1 MTDTVKVEQWSYPFK
16 VKGGEGQP
24 SKAVTNPQQ
33 YYDALAKAESGYY
46 PIGRNGLW
54 HGGVHFDKGTAN
66 LLDQTAVHCIADGE
80 VIAYRIDSRYPTAT
94 FSSGVKTY
102 SKGFVLVRHRLEAPK
117 PPALAGTVTP
127 ATPPAPQPSLIFYS
141 LYMHLLDWDGYG
153 NPGAPTPPDFF
164 GETVYSVKPEK
175 AIDPTIGLR
184 VREGPASTFAV
195 RALLPKGTKVRLGD
209 VGGPTH
215 NWRKL
220 VSILEGS
227 VLPSLTLDDNCWV
240 FPGEMESTVN
250 PDEFLVGEKAND
262 PEPTLA
268 PGKGFNVRKTG
279 NGQANDPKTGLI
291 PVGTTFTLEPGTGN
305 RRKLKAFVS
314 GQDITPLSANSVQ
327 NIRGFVYV
335 PDLQTSRTEPKKD
348 EVFVLERP
356 YAIKAGALVGHPGCY
371 QNHDDAV
378 ASPLVHLEIFCCEDL
393 PAFIAKS
400 KAATLGLPAEQKTLL
415 KVYKGA
421 SKLIAHRADI
431 SASNPPKV
439 TDAGTVVGVDMI
451 LSLGQLDNL
460 PADRKITASET
471 VPGSTTPKITQW
483 WRLDGFFADVNGNP
497 IGGWLTEQSEITTRH
512 SPWEWEGFD
521 FISETV
527 CNADNLA
534 CHLDMTGTLDESE
547 RADYS
552 ARIDLA
558 DNGPVKT
565 RLYDIIDGADG
576 SIRDNKLTPQ
586 EISAALAKPWHAQSI
601 ARLATHYESEWLWKE
616 DKWNELDTLMAPDG
630 EPNANWVEEK
640 RRIKE
645 LAWWKVLAD
654 KGLLEGAGNV
664 WHTNLIGLLS
674 NFIKIRTC
682 KCNATVKVTK
692 WESQSSGNTYYG
704 PVHWGTKR
712 LSQAPQ
718 WHDLV
723 ASGQVTADEKEI
735 ICVMTENEGKIEAV
749 QSYDSEII
757 TAGAMQKTI
766 NIAGKGE
773 FPTQVKRFKDQ
784 HSNLYFDLFESQGWH
799 LDSTSETPKMFYQH
813 ADWENGIKLEGQALK
828 NSLRNGCEESTFG
841 DKIDCPLVSSIAC
854 AISSPEYVQIQIMDY
869 IQRLRNALA
878 KKPTGYTYSASE
890 LFKTKLGK
898 ALVLDQDINR
908 PGNVKDDL
916 KAAID
921 KFHTDHPTASQD
933 IGTWGTA
940 HANYEQTI
948 IENYGPERR
957 MTEPSQRYEKLKQEL

>member
-141 LYMHLLDWDGYG
+141 LYMHLLDWEGYG

-184 VREGPASTFAV
+184 VREGPANTFAV
-195 RALLPKGTKVRLGD
+195 RALLAKGTKVRLGD

-215 NWRKL
+215 KWRKL

-227 VLPSLTLDDNCWV
+227 ALPSLTLDDNCWV

-279 NGQANDPKTGLI
+279 NGQTNDPKTGLI

-327 NIRGFVYV
+327 NIQGFVYV

-400 KAATLGLPAEQKTLL
+400 KAAALGLPTEQKTLL

-431 SASNPPKV
+431 NASNPPKV
-439 TDAGTVVGVDMI
+439 TDEGIVVGVDMI
-451 LSLGQLDNL
+451 LSLGMLDSL
-460 PADRKITASET
+460 PADHKITISET

-483 WRLDGFFADVNGNP
+483 WRLDGLFADVNGNP
-497 IGGWLTEQSEITTRH
+497 IGGWLTEQSEMTTRH

-552 ARIDLA
+552 SRIDMA

-645 LAWWKVLAD
+645 LAWWKTVYPESDGKVWHLNAAALIGNFSFSGCVCKNELTKAQLRAIAPHASSANVDRYIDPINEMFEKFKIDQCISRAHVLAQMLHESGSMNFVTEGLD
-654 KGLLEGAGNV
+654 SNDPLPAYHPYIGRGLLQITWESNYRAYGNYV
-664 WHTNLIGLLS
+664 GE
-674 NFIKIRTC
+674 NFIGHPNYLKIAQPPHCVVSVGWFWSEFKKLSRYSD
-682 KCNATVKVTK
+682 KDDFIYVTILIN
-692 WESQSSGNTYYG
+692 GGFNGYD
-704 PVHWGTKR
+704 HR
-712 LSQAPQ
+712 LSFIN
-718 WHDLV
+718 
-723 ASGQVTADEKEI
+723 TAIEQLKISSCAKLNTGGIYKFEESEAYNKAKPSFAWGLWSDPGSSAA
-735 ICVMTENEGKIEAV
+735 GKTKNKQHA
-749 QSYDSEII
+749 
-757 TAGAMQKTI
+757 
-766 NIAGKGE
+766 IAGYSRYIE
-773 FPTQVKRFKDQ
+773 IYNSTQSVRD
-784 HSNLYFDLFESQGWH
+784 DT
-799 LDSTSETPKMFYQH
+799 STKYYASTRR
-813 ADWENGIKLEGQALK
+813 ALQAK
-828 NSLRNGCEESTFG
+828 EYAEQRIEILRNF
-841 DKIDCPLVSSIAC
+841 
-854 AISSPEYVQIQIMDY
+854 
-869 IQRLRNALA
+869 
-878 KKPTGYTYSASE
+878 
-890 LFKTKLGK
+890 
-898 ALVLDQDINR
+898 
-908 PGNVKDDL
+908 
-916 KAAID
+916 
-921 KFHTDHPTASQD
+921 
-933 IGTWGTA
+933 
-940 HANYEQTI
+940 
-948 IENYGPERR
+948 
-957 MTEPSQRYEKLKQEL
+957 

>member
-1 MTDTVKVEQWSYPFK
+1 MTDTIKVEQWSYPFK
-16 VKGGEGQP
+16 AKGGEGQP

-80 VIAYRIDSRYPTAT
+80 VVAYRIDSRYPTAT
-94 FSSGVKTY
+94 FTSGVKTY
-102 SKGFVLVRHRLEAPK
+102 SKGFVLVRHRLEVPQ
-117 PPALAGTVTP
+117 PPALAGVATP
-127 ATPPAPQPSLIFYS
+127 ATPSALQPSLTFYS
-141 LYMHLLDWDGYG
+141 LYMHLLDWEGYSK
-153 NPGAPTPPDFF
+153 PGAPTPPDFF

-195 RALLPKGTKVRLGD
+195 RALLPKGTKVRLGE

-220 VSILEGS
+220 VSILEGNA
-227 VLPSLTLDDNCWV
+227 LPSLTLDGNCWV
-240 FPGEMESTVN
+240 FPGEMESTAN
-250 PDEFLVGEKAND
+250 PDELLVGEEAND

-335 PDLQTSRTEPKKD
+335 PDLQTSRAEPKKD
-348 EVFVLERP
+348 EVFVLEHP
-356 YAIKAGALVGHPGCY
+356 YAIKAGALVGHPGFY
-371 QNHDDAV
+371 QNYDDVV

-400 KAATLGLPAEQKTLL
+400 KAAALGLPAEQKTLL

-451 LSLGQLDNL
+451 LSLGLLDSL
-460 PADRKITASET
+460 PADRKITVSEI

-483 WRLDGFFADVNGNP
+483 WRLDDLFADVSGSP

-527 CNADNLA
+527 CNADHLA

-547 RADYS
+547 RADYA

-576 SIRDNKLTPQ
+576 STRDNKLAPQ
-586 EISAALAKPWHAQSI
+586 EIRTALAKPWHAQSI
-601 ARLATHYESEWLWKE
+601 AHLATHYESEWFWNAA
-616 DKWNELDTLMAPDG
+616 KWNELDTLMAPDG
-630 EPNANWVEEK
+630 EPNADWVEEK
-640 RRIKE
+640 KRIESLSWFKE
-645 LAWWKVLAD
+645 LA
-654 KGLLEGAGNV
+654 GALTSDGKV
-664 WHTNLIGLLS
+664 WHIHFQVLLS
-674 NFIKIRTC
+674 NM
-682 KCNATVKVTK
+682 
-692 WESQSSGNTYYG
+692 
-704 PVHWGTKR
+704 
-712 LSQAPQ
+712 LSKSMAI
-718 WHDLV
+718 L
-723 ASGQVTADEKEI
+723 K
-735 ICVMTENEGKIEAV
+735 EGKITFEAEGNDTPGSPYFSRV
-749 QSYDSEII
+749 IHWPGNDLSGVTLGRGYDMGSRSESEIYNHMVSAGI
-757 TAGAMQKTI
+757 NHVQAAKISAAKELKGTNARDFVTVNKEDIGSITREQQIALFNLIYPNYVSRAISNYDHWTAGEPTRIIWNNLDQVIREVLVDFVYQGFTQGPNPMK
-766 NIAGKGE
+766 AGMTNNTDTLIHYIE
-773 FPTQVKRFKDQ
+773 
-784 HSNLYFDLFESQGWH
+784 N
-799 LDSTSETPKMFYQH
+799 TS
-813 ADWENGIKLEGQALK
+813 
-828 NSLRNGCEESTFG
+828 
-841 DKIDCPLVSSIAC
+841 
-854 AISSPEYVQIQIMDY
+854 AISQYEAGRRRADY
-869 IQRLRNALA
+869 IRN
-878 KKPTGYTYSASE
+878 
-890 LFKTKLGK
+890 
-898 ALVLDQDINR
+898 NR
-908 PGNVKDDL
+908 
-916 KAAID
+916 
-921 KFHTDHPTASQD
+921 
-933 IGTWGTA
+933 
-940 HANYEQTI
+940 
-948 IENYGPERR
+948 
-957 MTEPSQRYEKLKQEL
+957 